1 MASIDAML
9 KEYFSSVKMC
19 GVTTRGNIISRDG
32 INAHAN
38 KTDDLDCL

>member
-1 MASIDAML
+1 MASIGAML

-19 GVTTRGNIISRDG
+19 VVTTRGNIISREG
-32 INAHAN
+32 ITAIQI